1 MDAALMLGRPS
12 FIGMQG
18 GGYCAPR
25 VGDLA
30 KLQIRAMAGEG
41 GGQRWSL
48 KGMTALVTGGTR
60 GIGRAIVEELAGMG
74 ASVHTC
80 SRNEQELGSCLNEW
94 RELRYDVTCSA
105 SDVSLRHER
114 EKLMAETATIFG
126 GKLNILIN
134 NVGTNIRKP
143 TTEYTADD
151 ISLLISTNFE
161 SGYHL
166 CQLSHPFLKASAMGS
181 IVFVSSVAGIVALR
195 TGTLQAASK
204 AALNQIT
211 KNLACEWAKDNIRIN
226 SVAPWYIQ
234 TSLTD
239 KVLEDKEYS
248 EEVLSRTPLR
258 RIGKPQEV
266 SPLVAFLCLPAASY
280 ITGQVIAVD
289 GGMTINGFFPLKD

>member
-1 MDAALMLGRPS
+1 MDATLMLGGPS
-12 FIGMQG
+12 VIGMDG
-18 GGYCAPR
+18 GGHRAQQVRSP
-25 VGDLA
+25 L
-30 KLQIRAMAGEG
+30 KLQIRAKAGEG
-41 GGQRWSL
+41 SGQRWSL

-74 ASVHTC
+74 ALVHTC

-94 RELRYDVTCSA
+94 KQLGYHVSGSA

-126 GKLNILIN
+126 GKLNILIS

-151 ISLLISTNFE
+151 FSFLISTNFE
-161 SGYHL
+161 SAYHL
-166 CQLSHPFLKASAMGS
+166 CQLSHSLLKASGMGS

-211 KNLACEWAKDNIRIN
+211 KNLACEWAKDNIRTN

-239 KVLEDKEYS
+239 NVLKDKEYS

-289 GGMTINGFFPLKD
+289 GGMTINGFFPLMD